1 MKIWKIIFGILSI
14 LLGAFLFYESSQVEH
29 SGQFVQRLGVEINA
43 FSLYVGFIV
52 SIIYIAIGIC
62 AVIKYKES
70 DKRMDLILLVLAIVA
85 FIFSFMG
92 PKIFEDLYF
101 CSFWAIVC
109 IVTLVISIVKKD
121 RNDKKSDI
129 SKSTITI
136 LTTCPYCNAQI
147 ENGSKFCGE
156 CGKELPQ
163 GNICANCG
171 ATVNEGDLFCEECG
185 INLKD
190 GSYASADYGEKSSKD
205 NMKIL
210 LSSLLGI
217 VIGLVILALVGGSW
231 YGYNAYSEYSAAKQ
245 ARIKFVA
252 DSIEQAKKDSIKLA
266 EQKEQERI
274 EAERHEEFKE
284 KFTIT
289 NILNLLK
296 NYDNV
301 ESAQKCGFSL
311 VYRDFE
317 DGGGEDPDCLEIVY
331 GYDVEKGG
339 KGNYGYEIISKSNYA
354 CYFKYNLDTSTSASL
369 HFKDSSDADFFQE
382 QAEKYGLLVY
392 ENSMFVPKKKM
403 SSGYHY
409 VDSLDWD
416 GEYAPIYAIGRTES
430 ENGWY
435 TVSIGI
441 DF

>member
-70 DKRMDLILLVLAIVA
+70 EKRMDLILLVLAIVA

-101 CSFWAIVC
+101 CSLWAIVC

-205 NMKIL
+205 NMKTL
-210 LSSLLGI
+210 LSSLIGI

-231 YGYNAYSEYSAAKQ
+231 YGYNAYSEYTAAKQ
-245 ARIKFVA
+245 AREKFVA
-252 DSIEQAKKDSIKLA
+252 DSLEKARQDSIKLA
-266 EQKEQERI
+266 NQQEKERQDAARF
-274 EAERHEEFKE
+274 EEFNKTMT
-284 KFTIT
+284 FV
-289 NILNLLK
+289 NLLNLLN
-296 NYDNV
+296 NYDKVEYAKKCGLNLIYKNV
-301 ESAQKCGFSL
+301 EEEEF
-311 VYRDFE
+311 
-317 DGGGEDPDCLEIVY
+317 GESIDIVY
-331 GYDVEKGG
+331 GFDVEKKG
-339 KGNYGYEIISKSNYA
+339 KNEVVPISRNATYIQFMFDTSSGATFYTKNGDLMGKINQQAYDYGYI
-354 CYFKYNLDTSTSASL
+354 KYEDGQ
-369 HFKDSSDADFFQE
+369 FI
-382 QAEKYGLLVY
+382 
-392 ENSMFVPKKKM
+392 PKKKLPN
-403 SSGYHY
+403 GT
-409 VDSLDWD
+409 VRADSLDWEGD
-416 GEYAPIYAIGRTES
+416 YAPIYMWGTSTYDNNIE
-430 ENGWY
+430 WF
-435 TVSIGI
+435 VCHIGI